1 MAMSRMVCGVL
12 LVLCSTICAVPGD
25 GRLVMNCALNKLPSR
40 RKLQQEDSSLV
51 AIVEVLRELK
61 RAITS
66 DPSGVL
72 DSWDVDNSTSSAL
85 DPCRDKWSGLTC
97 DEQGVDLLAINL
109 SGKQLR
115 GTITPSLSLL
125 SLRSLTSLDLSQN
138 NLTLSSDV
146 SNLSSLIP
154 PSLTLLNLSYTNA
167 IITADS
173 PQHQL
178 STILM
183 INVSSAQ
190 SLEHLWLDGM
200 QLSGSLPQQMGRTF
214 PSLQTLSLSHNS
226 LTGQLPAAAQQLL
239 SFHSLQH
246 LDLSH
251 NNLSGTLDSWCG
263 IGSNLSATLTY
274 LDVSYNTLQGVI
286 PPTLANCSALQH
298 LDLSYNGLRGSI
310 PAALPLS
317 CRNLTFFSVIY
328 AMTLSGSLPS
338 EFGLLSRLE
347 SLLLEGN
354 NFSGSPLPILLNC
367 SALRTIHF
375 YGNVFEGRIPSEF
388 GSRLPNLSDLVLGN
402 NSFSGPLP
410 PSLANCSFTN
420 LMLGF
425 NKFSGSILG
434 EMLGKWT
441 QLRRQIDLQSNSFTG
456 SIPPQ
461 IGNLTNLA
469 ILILNNNFFS
479 GSFPQE
485 MGLLS
490 SLEGATFQHNSFSGN
505 FPGQIFNCT
514 GLMHLL
520 IYDNNLQGP
529 LPSSIGMATKLS
541 YLEARNN
548 LLSGSLP
555 DALSNCTQLQNF
567 SLGYN
572 HFTGSIPGYL
582 ASVPNI
588 LFFFDLSHN
597 NFSGVVPTG
606 FGHMKQMQTLDL
618 SHNKLSGQ
626 IPGDLSQGA
635 GLLSLN
641 LAANELEGAIP
652 ASFGDSSLFTLAL
665 LNLSYNSL
673 SGNIPSGIGEMPLL
687 QELDLSNNELE
698 GSIPATFSR
707 APSLV
712 FLNLSYNNLEGQV
725 PALFANATS
734 ASFLGN
740 PQLCGKILNRSCATA
755 GSHRSRLAGRKG
767 AIIGS
772 SIGAAVA
779 VLMICLLVMVAH
791 KWKRRAQSDQRVL
804 IPDLPTSPT
813 SKLMK
818 LHLHQIIEAT
828 DNFSMRNLIGTGAS
842 GSVYKG
848 VMPDGKVLAFKK
860 FTMESSSL
868 HAFFRELQTTRQA
881 KHRNLI
887 KIFGYWSNH
896 MDDNILILEFMPNG
910 SLEEHLHNSTN
921 HLRSCKLTWE
931 ERWHIAIAVAEGLV
945 YLHEDCPNSPIIH
958 CDIKPSNILFDS
970 EMQACISDFGLA
982 KIVLD
987 MVTSTQNLHGTLGYM
1002 APECASF
1009 GHISPKCDVYSYGI
1023 IMLEL
1028 MSGIRPTD
1036 SVFLQDGMTLIDW
1049 AKRKVM
1055 DGSIQEILDETM
1067 ASMYDKGL
1075 HNVHLDLLIEL
1086 SLECTRENS
1095 RDRPTMN
1102 QVLARLC
1109 NIAKIGNLSK

>member
-1 MAMSRMVCGVL
+1 MSIGV
-12 LVLCSTICAVPGD
+12 VPGD
-25 GRLVMNCALNKLPSR
+25 GRLAMNCALSKLPSR

-61 RAITS
+61 RTITS
-66 DPSGVL
+66 DPLGVL
-72 DSWDVDNSTSSAL
+72 DSWDVDNSTTSAL
-85 DPCRDKWSGLTC
+85 VDPCRDKWRGLTC
-97 DEQGVDLLAINL
+97 DKQGVQLLAIDL
-109 SGKQLR
+109 SGKQLQ
-115 GTITPSLSLL
+115 GTLTPSLSLL
-125 SLRSLTSLDLSQN
+125 SLPSLTSLDLSQN
-138 NLTLSSDV
+138 NLTLSSDF

-167 IITADS
+167 VITADS

-178 STILM
+178 STLLT
-183 INVSSAQ
+183 INVSNAL
-190 SLEHLWLDGM
+190 SLQHLWLDGM
-200 QLSGSLPQQMGRTF
+200 QLSGSLATQEMGRTF

-226 LTGQLPAAAQQLL
+226 LTGQLLDAAQQLL

-251 NNLSGTLDSWCG
+251 NNLSGTLDSWCSA
-263 IGSNLSATLTY
+263 GSNLSATLTY
-274 LDVSYNTLQGVI
+274 LDVSYNALQGVI
-286 PPTLANCSALQH
+286 PATLANCSALQH
-298 LDLSYNGLRGSI
+298 LDLSFNSLRGSI

-317 CRNLTFFSVIY
+317 CRNLTFFSAIY

-338 EFGLLSRLE
+338 EFGLLSHLE

-375 YGNVFEGRIPSEF
+375 YGNLFEGRIPSVF

-425 NKFSGSILG
+425 NKFSGSISG

-485 MGLLS
+485 MGLLA

-597 NFSGVVPTG
+597 NFSGVIPTG
-606 FGHMKQMQTLDL
+606 FGHMKQMQSLDL

-626 IPGDLSQGA
+626 IPGDLSMAA
-635 GLLSLN
+635 GMLSLN
-641 LAANELEGAIP
+641 LAANVLEGAIP
-652 ASFGDSSLFTLAL
+652 SSLGDSLFILTL

-673 SGNIPSGIGEMPLL
+673 SGNIPSSIGEMPSLR
-687 QELDLSNNELE
+687 ELDLSNNELE

-707 APSLV
+707 APSMV

-740 PQLCGKILNRSCATA
+740 PQLCGEIVNRSCAIA
-755 GSHRSRLAGRKG
+755 GIHQSGFARK
-767 AIIGS
+767 AVIIGS
-772 SIGAAVA
+772 SIGAAA
-779 VLMICLLVMVAH
+779 VTLLIFLLVMVAR
-791 KWKRRAQSDQRVL
+791 KRDKARRRAQSDQREL
-804 IPDLPTSPT
+804 IPDLPTSPN

-818 LHLHQIIEAT
+818 LHLRQIEEAT

-842 GSVYKG
+842 GLVYKG
-848 VMPDGKVLAFKK
+848 LMPDGKVLAFKK
-860 FTMESSSL
+860 FMMDSSSL

-896 MDDNILILEFMPNG
+896 VDENILILEFMSNG
-910 SLEEHLHNSTN
+910 SLEDHLHKSSNQS
-921 HLRSCKLTWE
+921 RSCKLTWE

-945 YLHEDCPNSPIIH
+945 YLHEECPNSPIIH

-982 KIVLD
+982 KIVVD

-1002 APECASF
+1002 APECATF
-1009 GHISPKCDVYSYGI
+1009 GTISPKCDVYSYGI
-1023 IMLEL
+1023 VMLEL
-1028 MSGIRPTD
+1028 MSGVRPTD
-1036 SVFLQDGMTLIDW
+1036 NVFLQDGMTLIEW
-1049 AKRKVM
+1049 AKTKVM
-1055 DGSIQEILDETM
+1055 DGSIQEILDETT
-1067 ASMYDKGL
+1067 ASMYHKGL
-1075 HNVHLDLLIEL
+1075 HNVHIDLLIEL
-1086 SLECTRENS
+1086 SLECTRENP
-1095 RDRPTMN
+1095 RDRPAMN
-1102 QVLARLC
+1102 RVLARLC
-1109 NIAKIGNLSK
+1109 NTAKIGNLSK